1 MRWRR
6 YLMVPTYHQ
15 LLVSMTGTDVP
26 PASGINDWLADAP
39 DAAVRPGGHSS
50 VTIVTQRHAIA
61 RRHAPRRALRRRG
74 RTTAAQLGKR
84 PTTSLRR
91 RISGSR
97 RASRLF
103 DQTCRQSAT
112 RQAVKPSRSPGPSA
126 RPLPPPGESRP
137 TGMLRR
143 RPGQARSWPQRPRRD
158 IATSFSL
165 LVYARLRTASQV
177 AAKSSALSRRP
188 RRDPPPVEPGS
199 RRLGGG

>member
-1 MRWRR
+1 
-6 YLMVPTYHQ
+6 MVPTYHQ

-97 RASRLF
+97 RASGLF

-137 TGMLRR
+137 TGMPTPPGASAVLAAVPATRHRHELQPACLRALAHR
-143 RPGQARSWPQRPRRD
+143 FAGRGEVLGALEAPEARSPTRR
-158 IATSFSL
+158 A
-165 LVYARLRTASQV
+165 
-177 AAKSSALSRRP
+177 
-188 RRDPPPVEPGS
+188 G
-199 RRLGGG
+199 